1 MLAKT
6 IGDGLLWLSKAI
18 TPKTVTQMAKELGV
32 NVDKLTNAKPAEIA
46 KLLKK
51 MKIKINSPKKIFV
64 GGAATGAGLTKGA
77 QMTGDAIGDE
87 KEKIRAANMNKG
99 GVVKKKSY
107 KNGGVV
113 IIDKSGSSHYKSKGN
128 SKAIA
133 KKYFKG
139 TF

>member
-1 MLAKT
+1 MLAKK
-6 IGDGLLWLSKAI
+6 IGDGLLYLSKAI
-18 TPKTVTQMAKELGV
+18 TPQTVTQMAKELGV
-32 NVDKLTNAKPAEIA
+32 NVDKLTKANPAQIA

-51 MKIKINSPKKIFV
+51 MKIKMGNTKKTFL
-64 GGAATGAGLTKGA
+64 GGAAAGAAGLKGA
-77 QMTGDAIGDE
+77 QMTNDAIGDE